1 MQTHSV
7 RSRAMVSISGNSCMS
22 AVRGQKVQERGLHP
36 RRNILYRNVLKV
48 ESVSGSRADG
58 EGRNPTKSTTIRPR
72 AATRGLDVSASDVSS
87 RKFNTNKHD
96 GSLEVLSL
104 LSELIEIQAL
114 TTAFENLAGRSAM
127 IGVFVA
133 ATAEAILPWNGI
145 FGEYAGADRLP
156 YVYTFFEIGVALV
169 GVGVLAG
176 FLTVQWKGRRA
187 RFLEPILASLTS
199 NFGSAGAVSK
209 ENVDNALELTIESV
223 FTPMVVSNLIQE
235 KKSDD

>member
-1 MQTHSV
+1 M
-7 RSRAMVSISGNSCMS
+7 SISGNSCMS
-22 AVRGQKVQERGLHP
+22 TVRGQNVLQRGYS
-36 RRNILYRNVLKV
+36 RRISICTNKLKV
-48 ESVSGSRADG
+48 ENVGGGRTDG

-87 RKFNTNKHD
+87 RNLTKNKYD

-127 IGVFVA
+127 IGIFVA

-145 FGEYAGADRLP
+145 FGEYAGAERLP
-156 YVYTFFEIGVALV
+156 YVYTYFEFGAALV

-176 FLTVQWKGRRA
+176 FVTVRWKGRRA

-223 FTPMVVSNLIQE
+223 FTPMVVSNLIKEE
-235 KKSDD
+235 KED

>member
-1 MQTHSV
+1 MQTNSV

-22 AVRGQKVQERGLHP
+22 AVRGQKVQERGFYP
-36 RRNILYRNVLKV
+36 RRNILYRNTLKV
-48 ESVSGSRADG
+48 QNGSRTDG

-72 AATRGLDVSASDVSS
+72 AATRGLDVSASDISS
-87 RKFNTNKHD
+87 RKLNNKKYD

-145 FGEYAGADRLP
+145 FGEYAGTERLP
-156 YVYTFFEIGVALV
+156 YVYTFFEIGAALV

-176 FLTVQWKGRRA
+176 FLTVQRKGRRA

-235 KKSDD
+235 KSDD